1 MFRSY
6 SLEASGLFESV
17 KETLL
22 AEILSIREAKTLG
35 DLTLH
40 KSLVEMLVDT
50 GLFGQFETIL
60 LKSTTDQFEEIVEE
74 HEFGTCEHVE
84 LVAFYLIF
92 EERLGDLLGYP
103 KETQTKLVKIA
114 EQIILQRHLEN
125 LVASGLP
132 MLVEATWNNSVKP
145 EIVEPPMND
154 FGELQ
159 KGQNDAF
166 DLTLL
171 VKLALRSNG
180 LDVLKV
186 NWSKF
191 IKAHG
196 STIISSAS
204 GKESSMIDDV
214 LLFKSRLEG
223 ILANILGGDQVM
235 ENTLREAFESFI
247 NARASRFTDLLVRY
261 FDQLL
266 REGKTCKSTDRL
278 PDDQIRKSIDDAIV
292 LFRFLQSKEAVESLY
307 KQYLAK
313 RLLQNRSL
321 SMEIEK
327 EVVQKFKADCGASF
341 TSRLEGMFKDNEA
354 TPEINRQFKEASDL
368 KDLLY
373 EFSVTVIS
381 SGIWPHPEDI
391 KVKIP
396 KDVTQAQQ
404 AFETYYDSKHNG
416 RLLAWNQSM
425 GFCIVKAP
433 FPQGTKEL
441 QVSIPQAMV
450 LECFNASE
458 KLSVG
463 DLLKQTKLDVTD
475 LHMALQMLSSGRHQI
490 LINESGNE
498 DVLQKSDSFSYN
510 AGFTSRLVRI
520 RLNTSATAELVE
532 EKAAGTANLHLEDK
546 QHQLD
551 AAIVRTIKAAR
562 RLARSALVEQAIVA
576 LKLGDLPKAE
586 VEKRIDLLMSR
597 DFITK
602 DSDDPAYL
610 VYVP

>member
-6 SLEASGLFESV
+6 TLEASGLYGLV
-17 KETLL
+17 KKTLL
-22 AEILSIREAKTLG
+22 AEILSIRQAKVIG
-35 DLTLH
+35 DLNLH

-60 LKSTTDQFEEIVEE
+60 MNSTTNQFESLVQE
-74 HEFGTCEHVE
+74 HQFGMCDHVE
-84 LVAFYLIF
+84 LVAFYLIL
-92 EERLGDLLGYP
+92 EERLGEQLGYP
-103 KETQTKLVKIA
+103 KETQAKLVKIA
-114 EQIILQRHLEN
+114 EQIILQRHLDN

-132 MLVEATWNNSVKP
+132 LLIEASWNDTVKP

-159 KGQNDAF
+159 KGQNAAF
-166 DLTLL
+166 DLNLL
-171 VKLALRSNG
+171 VKLTLRSNG
-180 LDVLKV
+180 LDVLKL

-191 IKAHG
+191 IKAYG
-196 STIISSAS
+196 STLIAAN
-204 GKESSMIDDV
+204 KETSMIEDV

-223 ILANILGGDQVM
+223 ILTDILGGDQVM
-235 ENTLREAFESFI
+235 ENALRESFESFI

-261 FDQLL
+261 LDTLL
-266 REGKTCKSTDRL
+266 RDGKTSKSADRL
-278 PDDQIRKSIDDAIV
+278 PDDQLRKAIDDAFV
-292 LFRFLQSKEAVESLY
+292 LFRYLQSKEAVESLY

-321 SMEIEK
+321 SMETEK
-327 EVVQKFKADCGASF
+327 EVVQKFKAECGASF
-341 TSRLEGMFKDNEA
+341 TSRLEGMFKDIEA
-354 TPEINRQFKEASDL
+354 TPEVNRQFKEATDL
-368 KDLLY
+368 KDLPY

-381 SGIWPHPEDI
+381 SGIWPHPEDV

-396 KDVTQAQQ
+396 KDVSQAQQ
-404 AFETYYDSKHNG
+404 SFGSFYDSKHNG

-425 GFCIVKAP
+425 GFCVVKAP

-441 QVSIPQAMV
+441 QVSVPQAMV

-458 KLSVG
+458 KLTVAE
-463 DLLKQTKLDVTD
+463 LAKQTKLDNEQ
-475 LHMALQMLSSGRHQI
+475 LHYALQTLSTGRHQI

-498 DVLQKSDSFSYN
+498 GTPQKSDVYAYN

-532 EKAAGTANLHLEDK
+532 EKAAGTGNLHLEDK
-546 QHQLD
+546 QHQID
-551 AAIVRTIKAAR
+551 ATIVRTIKAAR
-562 RLARSALVEQAIVA
+562 RMTRADLVEQAIAA
-576 LKLGDLPKAE
+576 LKLGSLPKAE
-586 VEKRIDLLMSR
+586 VEKRIDLLITR

-602 DSDDPAYL
+602 DAEDATIL
-610 VYVP
+610 IYVP